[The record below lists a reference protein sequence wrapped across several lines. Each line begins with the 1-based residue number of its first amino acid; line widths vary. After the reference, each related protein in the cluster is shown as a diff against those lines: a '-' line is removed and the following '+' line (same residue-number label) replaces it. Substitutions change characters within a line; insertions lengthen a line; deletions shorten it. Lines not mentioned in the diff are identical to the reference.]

1 MNWDR
6 LARATGIAVFV
17 FAVCGTILGCATWLL
32 SNHPIIFVLG
42 VAALLFVLMFAAIY
56 DALE

>member
-6 LARATGIAVFV
+6 LARAIGIAVFV
-17 FAVCGTILGCATWLL
+17 FAVCGTILGYAVWLL
-32 SNHPIIFVLG
+32 SNHPIIFGLG
-42 VAALLFVLMFAAIY
+42 VAALFFVLMFAVLY